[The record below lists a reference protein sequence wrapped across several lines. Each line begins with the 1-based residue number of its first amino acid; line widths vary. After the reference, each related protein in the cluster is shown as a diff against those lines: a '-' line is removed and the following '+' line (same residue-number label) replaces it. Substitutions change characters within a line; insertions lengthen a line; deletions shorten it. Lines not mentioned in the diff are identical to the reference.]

1 MTALA
6 AACATGEPRA
16 GRPGREEGGARD
28 ARGASEGRE
37 ASRVGARASTMAAAA
52 AAVATRPRT
61 RAPAADPRDL
71 ALLARMTLREKVD
84 QLVQFSAGPA
94 TGPDSAGRPR
104 NRTLEDLARE
114 GVGSFMWLTRGAAD
128 INRVQRIAVTES
140 RLGIPMVFA
149 IDIVHGYWTI
159 FPVPLGLAAT
169 FDPGDTRTMARI
181 AGLEG
186 YAAGQRWTFAPML
199 DHPVDPRWGRV
210 VETFGEAPLLASDLG
225 VAAIGGFHGALA
237 GQGLPAPADFGV
249 ATCLKHFIGYGAV
262 QGGKEY
268 AYADVSDRALREFHL
283 PPFAAGIAAGAPAI
297 MPAFTTG
304 PGGVPMTANRRALQ
318 GTLRG
323 ELGFAGLLV
332 SDYAAVTE
340 LRLHGVAADDR
351 AAAVIAMRDG
361 TLTMDMEDGVYYAQ
375 LAGAVRSGAVS
386 AAALDREVLRVLAFK
401 RRLGLWRHPY
411 VPEDLAARVRLAPA
425 HRAAALEVARRA
437 VVLMKNDAGILPL
450 AAPRRILVTGPL
462 ADSRR
467 DLLGSWQAQ
476 GRAEDAVSVLA
487 AVREKAAARP
497 GASIEVS
504 YSEGCRLDEAGG
516 GDAEDDR
523 LIRRAAARARAVDV
537 VVAVVGEPASMS
549 GEAKSRS
556 RLDLPGA
563 QQKLIDALVAT
574 GVPVVVVLLS
584 GRPLA
589 VPELFARA
597 GALVHSFFPGI
608 EGGHAMADVLFG
620 DYNPGGKQPITWP
633 RSVGQLPIH
642 HYDHPNGRPNIA
654 ARNEYKAH
662 WLDELD
668 APLFPFG
675 YGLSY
680 THFALDG
687 LELPVRVARGGRLA
701 VRVRVTNRGDREGDA
716 TPQLYIRPRV
726 ASTVAATRL
735 QGYRRVRLRA
745 GQSEVVE
752 FVVPAARLAIYDPA
766 DRPVVAPGTYEV
778 LVGLDSSKGLRGTF
792 QVGDA
797 DAQGGARGNADT
809 DTDTDTN
816 ANANAKA
823 NANANAKA
831 NAKANGR

>member
-1 MTALA
+1 MAVAAL
-6 AACATGEPRA
+6 AACATGDPR
-16 GRPGREEGGARD
+16 E
-28 ARGASEGRE
+28 ARGPGVARGEDPAAAPARE
-37 ASRVGARASTMAAAA
+37 A
-52 AAVATRPRT
+52 
-61 RAPAADPRDL
+61 AADPRDL
-71 ALLARMTLREKVD
+71 ALLRRMTLREKVN
-84 QLVQFSAGPA
+84 QLVQFSAGAA
-94 TGPDSAGRPR
+94 TGPDAAGRPR
-104 NRTLEDLARE
+104 GRSLEDLARE
-114 GVGSFMWLTRGAAD
+114 GIGSFMWFTRGAAD
-128 INRVQRIAVTES
+128 INRMQRIAVTES
-140 RLGIPMVFA
+140 RLGIPAVFA

-169 FDPGDTRTMARI
+169 FDAADTRTMARI

-225 VAAIGGFHGALA
+225 VATIGGFHGALA
-237 GQGLPAPADFGV
+237 GQPGIDAPPDLGV

-262 QGGKEY
+262 EGGKDY

-318 GTLRG
+318 GIARG
-323 ELGFAGLLV
+323 ELGFDGVVV

-351 AAAVIAMRDG
+351 AAAVMAMRDG
-361 TLTMDMEDGVYYAQ
+361 TVTIDMEDGVYYAQ
-375 LAGAVRSGAVS
+375 LPRAVESGAVS

-425 HRAAALEVARRA
+425 HRAAALDVARRA

-462 ADSRR
+462 ADSGD
-467 DLLGSWQAQ
+467 DLLGSWRAQ
-476 GRAEDAVSVLA
+476 GQAEDAVTVLA
-487 AVREKAAARP
+487 AIREKAATRRSVA
-497 GASIEVS
+497 VT
-504 YSEGCRLDEAGG
+504 YSEGCRLDEDGN
-516 GDAEDDR
+516 GDAADDR
-523 LIRRAAARARAVDV
+523 LIRRAAAQARAADL
-537 VVAVVGEPASMS
+537 VVAVVGERASMS
-549 GEAKSRS
+549 GEARSRA

-563 QQKLIDALVAT
+563 QQQLVDALART
-574 GVPVVVVLLS
+574 GKPVVVVLLT

-589 VPELFARA
+589 VPDLVARA
-597 GALVHSFFPGI
+597 DALVHAFFPGI
-608 EGGHAMADVLFG
+608 EGGRALADVLFG
-620 DYNPGGKQPITWP
+620 DVNPGGKQPVTWP

-654 ARNEYKAH
+654 ARDDYKAH

-680 THFALDG
+680 THFALDA
-687 LELPVRVARGGRLA
+687 LELPARVAPGGRLA
-701 VRVRVTNRGDREGDA
+701 VRVRLTNRGDREGDA

-735 QGYRRVRLRA
+735 QGYRRVRLRP

-752 FVVPAARLAIYDPA
+752 FVVPAARLAIYDPS
-766 DRPVVAPGTYEV
+766 DELVVEPGTYEV

-792 QVGDA
+792 QLVGHA
-797 DAQGGARGNADT
+797 DAR
-809 DTDTDTN
+809 
-816 ANANAKA
+816 
-823 NANANAKA
+823 
-831 NAKANGR
+831 